1 MTTRML
7 ASDLDGTLLGSDD
20 EPSPRTLA
28 ALRAAEEAGWIVVLA
43 TGRPARFVDPAVASL
58 GVHGIAVCNNGATVY
73 DPVERRIVREV
84 ELTRAIALEVVDRL
98 RGVEP
103 DLIFAADWGLELA
116 AEQAWIDTTPWPVPA
131 DTLIGPPEEFITGPI
146 AKLLANHPTIPS
158 DELAHR
164 TRGLLHDLIEVTSS
178 TGSGVIEMTA
188 RGVSKGSALAR
199 VAADLG
205 IGPEAV
211 VAFGDMPNDTEML
224 RWAGLGVAMGNAH
237 PAVKAAA
244 DEVTATNDE
253 DGVALVV
260 ERLLADHHGARP
272 PVLGTC
278 DHD

>member
-1 MTTRML
+1 MTTRLL
-7 ASDLDGTLLGSDD
+7 ASDLDGTLLRRDDTPSD
-20 EPSPRTLA
+20 RTLA
-28 ALRAAEEAGWIVVLA
+28 ALRAAEKAGWVVVLA
-43 TGRPARFVDPAVASL
+43 TGRPARFVDPAAASL
-58 GVHGIAVCNNGATVY
+58 GVHGLSVCNNGATIY
-73 DPVERRIVREV
+73 DPVERRIIREV
-84 ELTRAIALEVVDRL
+84 ELSRAVALEVVDRL

-103 DLIFAADWGLELA
+103 ELIFAADWGLELA
-116 AEQAWIDTTPWPVPA
+116 AEQAWIDTTPWPVPS
-131 DTLIGPPEEFITGPI
+131 DTHIGPPEAFLTGPV
-146 AKLLANHPTIPS
+146 AKLLANHPTMES

-164 TRGLLHDLIEVTSS
+164 TRGLLHDLVEVTSS

-205 IGPEAV
+205 IGPDEV

-224 RWAGLGVAMGNAH
+224 QWAGRGVAMGNAH

-260 ERLLADHHGARP
+260 ERLLAEARIGVIP
-272 PVLGTC
+272 DNL
-278 DHD
+278 